1 MMVPRVATKLIHYL
15 KVFHYERGKLP
26 VASRA
31 IEDRLSASLESR
43 DCEKIEANVRK

>member
-1 MMVPRVATKLIHYL
+1 MMVPRVATKLILNIHY
-15 KVFHYERGKLP
+15 FIMRKLP

-43 DCEKIEANVRK
+43 DCEKIEAYVRK